1 MVSGAL
7 KILNDGLE
15 LVNTNLG
22 TSVIQVG
29 GVLTVIGSLV
39 KMIQTFLL
47 PAIKASVGILGGW
60 GIAIAGVVAGAIALG
75 KAWKDAHPSITEATT
90 LIQENTSKLEANKQ
104 RLEELNK
111 LPWYERT
118 TEIQNEV
125 AMLEQENAELEAN
138 IEKWQKRQR
147 GSAEKTLKQKV
158 TLTDDWQYQGSYID
172 KQTGE
177 TITTVYGDMEDV
189 AWSLNMTMD
198 ELNAAIDE
206 GNVKINKMAASTTYA
221 SDEID
226 EALIRTLTD
235 LAEKLRVD
243 GKLSENDQRLYEQAT
258 AAAHDRAEANEILG
272 HSYDSVNDVL
282 REAETAYANAREATE
297 KLANSIHITYAASL
311 ELQKQYPELSGAIE
325 TVNGKIVLNI
335 SKLDGLSQQTTSTKI
350 AMMQLIAQHTIL
362 SNTSLDLTQ
371 QIEAL
376 RQLGA
381 QAGLTQAALAGLSGW
396 DAATTEQQIQ
406 GLMWEG
412 GYSYEEAQNV
422 IRSEMMNRL
431 MNGVTQPS
439 NVPEISS
446 AAGGGG
452 GGGGSATD
460 ATLEA
465 YKQIISLR
473 ESELTLM
480 DKQGASEED
489 QIAKIKEI
497 QDVLHEEAEYL
508 RSIGASQEDINKLS
522 ASWWDYQDKIVKL
535 QEESLK
541 KLKEQ
546 YQTIADGLEKEAS
559 GYTALASIVQ
569 DYADEQIDALNKQL
583 EALEETNKELDN
595 QIALEEKLDALARAR
610 ESKVM
615 VYKDGRFQYVED
627 LDAVSSAEADLA
639 EFQRNQEREAEK
651 AAIEAEIAV
660 LEEYKNQ
667 WGDLTST
674 YEKEANKQLALEQFH
689 LDAEKTNW
697 DEMLKNAKDYV
708 DGYGA
713 LMSRLTTIKT
723 AMEGDGSGLL
733 GLGGLGGGAS
743 ISGGSGG
750 GGSYD
755 SDIDYAAKIISAVQ
769 TGYMGEA
776 LAFAKLRDEKI
787 QGEGITGVES
797 TSALLRRLGV
807 TGYGSGTLSSN
818 GGISLVGEHGAELRV
833 MNRGDGVL
841 PADITRNLWQWGSIN
856 PQSLSGMVSNQ
867 GMNVT
872 IQTLNLPNVSDGAG
886 FVEYVKN
893 NMFGQVM
900 SFVH

>member
-7 KILNDGLE
+7 KILNGGLE

-29 GVLTVIGSLV
+29 GVLTVVGSLV

-47 PAIKASVGILGGW
+47 PAIKASVGILGPW
-60 GIAIAGVVAGAIALG
+60 GIAIAGVVTGAIALG
-75 KAWKDAHPSITEATT
+75 KAWKDAHPSFEEATAR
-90 LIQENTSKLEANKQ
+90 IEDNTSKLEANQK
-104 RLEELNK
+104 RLEEINEI
-111 LPWYERT
+111 PWYDRT
-118 TEIQNEV
+118 TEILEEKAAIEEENEQ
-125 AMLEQENAELEAN
+125 LEKN
-138 IEKWQKRQR
+138 IERLEKRAQIAKER
-147 GSAEKTLKQKV
+147 EAKQTLRK
-158 TLTDDWQYQGSYID
+158 SYELP
-172 KQTGE
+172 TGE
-177 TITTVYGDMEDV
+177 TGVSATYTGDDGWQKTTETFNTIDELETHLASMGKTLEDV
-189 AWSLNMTMD
+189 NLNWYN
-198 ELNAAIDE
+198 LNSATSYTA
-206 GNVKINKMAASTTYA
+206 
-221 SDEID
+221 DEID
-226 EALIRTLTD
+226 SELISTLTT
-235 LAEKLRVD
+235 LSAKLEQG
-243 GKLSENDQRLYEQAT
+243 GKLTEAESLRLLKAIDIAHERSEANQVLGKSYET
-258 AAAHDRAEANEILG
+258 VNAALLRAETV
-272 HSYDSVNDVL
+272 Y
-282 REAETAYANAREATE
+282 AESTEKAE

-311 ELQKQYPELSGAIE
+311 ELQKQYPELGRAIE
-325 TVNGKIVLNI
+325 TVDGKIVLNI

-396 DAATTEQQIQ
+396 DATTTEQQIQ

-412 GYSYEEAQNV
+412 GYSYEEAQNI

-431 MNGVTQPS
+431 MSGVTQPS

-446 AAGGGG
+446 AAGGG

-595 QIALEEKLDALARAR
+595 QITLEEKLDALARAR

-667 WGDLTST
+667 WGDLTSN

-723 AMEGDGSGLL
+723 AMAGDGSGLL

-743 ISGGSGG
+743 ISGGSGS

-755 SDIDYAAKIISAVQ
+755 SDIDYAAKTISAVQ

-807 TGYGSGTLSSN
+807 TGYASGTLSSN